1 MTLREEKPPA
11 DSCDDPYPEKQIE
24 GLLPV
29 GCGAE
34 AVFNFSWEKQ
44 IFPYGS
50 GDDDETAGTTVLPSQ
65 TLFSAAIH
73 HRTTRETKS
82 TGVGDVSVATPNR
95 LSPRIP
101 TRFTPSPEIRHSSF
115 QHLLRMHLNTF
126 NLRLSMLES
135 NTLDMKD
142 SIHRMEDQQLQLSS
156 DLKELIAIQSVGE
169 KSKKVGELEKGYT
182 DMDGRLSRLEGRLEI
197 LIDGFTA
204 LAQEMNKM
212 KRARH
217 VSRSIP
223 EKRDPPLPATLLPL
237 SLYPTHGVKPTETPF
252 TSRAT
257 VPKSIPTPG
266 LPADQP
272 NTARQRVRKL
282 KSAGKA
288 STRTTL
294 SRPRTTSKSA
304 SKSKTTVKP
313 KAKFTAGRR
322 SAGTAKHVSSRAKP
336 KQLQRAI
343 TTFQLEP
350 PSHKAKPDQAKRKDS
365 PPIRRNGQ
373 NKAFR
378 SDAPVPKKVQERG
391 KSPEGESKRSHKG
404 GGKTEDNSY
413 KLVSQNTRKK
423 TVSTTKPTSTKKKSN
438 ATVKRTT
445 PSKTKTTPGKK
456 KSNATVKRKP
466 TAPKAKAA
474 TAKRVTNKAEQK
486 RKKTKYQ
493 PGVLDLLQLLQGHHK
508 SGKKGRS
515 QDGSLHVVLGR
526 LAIPIR
532 IIPDD

>member
-1 MTLREEKPPA
+1 M
-11 DSCDDPYPEKQIE
+11 
-24 GLLPV
+24 
-29 GCGAE
+29 
-34 AVFNFSWEKQ
+34 FNFSWEKQ

-101 TRFTPSPEIRHSSF
+101 TRFAPSPEIRHSSL

-126 NLRLSMLES
+126 NQRLSMLES

-156 DLKELIAIQSVGE
+156 NLKELIAIQSVGE
-169 KSKKVGELEKGYT
+169 KNKKVGELEKGYT
-182 DMDGRLSRLEGRLEI
+182 DMDARLSRLEGRLEI

-204 LAQEMNKM
+204 LAQEMNRM

-266 LPADQP
+266 LLADKP
-272 NTARQRVRKL
+272 NTVRQRVRKI
-282 KSAGKA
+282 KSATSKA

-313 KAKFTAGRR
+313 KAKLTAGRR
-322 SAGTAKHVSSRAKP
+322 SAGTAKQVSSQAKP
-336 KQLQRAI
+336 KQLQGAI

-404 GGKTEDNSY
+404 GGKTGDNSY
-413 KLVSQNTRKK
+413 KLVFQNTRKK

-456 KSNATVKRKP
+456 KSKATVKRKP
-466 TAPKAKAA
+466 TPPKAKAA
-474 TAKRVTNKAEQK
+474 KRLTKRPEQK
-486 RKKTKYQ
+486 KKKTKSQ
-493 PGVLDLLQLLQGHHK
+493 PGVLDLLQLLQGNHK
-508 SGKKGRS
+508 SGKKGRN